1 MKYNDALSVTHM
13 PTTNNKPKCIKI
25 DLEVSSGHET
35 QDTKERTLIEKI
47 VQTSSLPHYS
57 PLRTKFVLELHNNTH
72 LIKNIIKFTEMVS
85 LMRKT
90 LLSA

>member
-35 QDTKERTLIEKI
+35 QDAKERTLIEK
-47 VQTSSLPHYS
+47 
-57 PLRTKFVLELHNNTH
+57 
-72 LIKNIIKFTEMVS
+72 
-85 LMRKT
+85 
-90 LLSA
+90 